1 MASSWGARI
10 PGVERRTFLVLT
22 ASAAGLAGCTQDPE
36 PAPRPTVAPTTASPS
51 DPDEQLRARVAAGEL
66 GLIAAYRSAIG
77 SNPGLSGELEPLMA
91 DHVAHLE
98 RVAPGTSAA
107 PDPSASASAPA
118 EPSAA
123 ASGAAEPSAS
133 EPSASPSS
141 AAEPSA
147 AASATDAPAET
158 PTDSPPTR
166 SRRKTLTGLAD
177 AESLAL
183 AERTSAC
190 DSAQG
195 PALARDLCL
204 IAASE
209 AQHAQ
214 ALLDLKAGL
223 AG

>member
-1 MASSWGARI
+1 M
-10 PGVERRTFLVLT
+10 ERRTFLVLT
-22 ASAAGLAGCTQDPE
+22 ASAAGLAGCTPDPE

-51 DPDEQLRARVAAGEL
+51 DPDERLRARVAAGEL
-66 GLIAAYRSAIG
+66 GLIAAYRSALE

-98 RVAPGTSAA
+98 RVAPGTSAV
-107 PDPSASASAPA
+107 PEPSASAS
-118 EPSAA
+118 SSSG
-123 ASGAAEPSAS
+123 SGAAEPSAAT
-133 EPSASPSS
+133 PNASASV

-147 AASATDAPAET
+147 SGSTTGA
-158 PTDSPPTR
+158 PTDTSTAAPPSR

-183 AERTSAC
+183 TERTSAC
-190 DSAQG
+190 DSAQS

-214 ALLDLKAGL
+214 ALLDLKAGP

>member
-36 PAPRPTVAPTTASPS
+36 PAPRPTVVPTTASPS

-66 GLIAAYRSAIG
+66 GLIAAYRSAIE

-91 DHVAHLE
+91 DHMAHLE

-107 PDPSASASAPA
+107 PDPGASAPAPAEPAPA

-133 EPSASPSS
+133 
-141 AAEPSA
+141 
-147 AASATDAPAET
+147 ASATDAPAET

>member
-51 DPDEQLRARVAAGEL
+51 DPDAQLRGRVAAGEL
-66 GLIAAYRSAIG
+66 GLIAAYRSAIE

-91 DHVAHLE
+91 DHAAHLE

-107 PDPSASASAPA
+107 PDPGASAPAPAEPAPAEPSAA

-123 ASGAAEPSAS
+123 ASGAAEPSDS
-133 EPSASPSS
+133 
-141 AAEPSA
+141 
-147 AASATDAPAET
+147 ASATDAPAET

-177 AESLAL
+177 AESQAL

-190 DSAQG
+190 DSAQS